1 MSLQFIA
8 GGSGSGK
15 TRYLYEKVI
24 KESMEHPDIQYLFI
38 VPEQYTMQTQKE
50 LVRLHPRHGLFNID
64 VVSFKRLAYRVFEDV
79 GVQLPVVLDD
89 MGKSMVIRKVAGKL
103 KKDLKLYGGHLE
115 QPGFIS
121 QLKSQISELSQYGVS
136 AEDLEMVEGETDRTL
151 LKEKLGDLKTIYKG
165 FKDYIESHYITE
177 EEILDILCRKLP
189 QWEPLKS
196 SVILLDGYT
205 GFTPVQYRL
214 AELFML
220 QAREVLCCITAD
232 PREILYKECSIQHL
246 FYMGRHTVCRLKKMA
261 EEHHIPVEKEI
272 WCDHRPAWRFK
283 DSRELDFLEQN
294 LYRYTGKIWEKQPE
308 DILIYRGKN
317 PAQETSYVCSCIN
330 EKVQKEGL
338 RYRDMAVITGDLA
351 SYGKEIAHRFDE
363 AGIPYFLD
371 DKKSILE
378 NPFIELIRAALE
390 AVKDCSYESIFRYL
404 KTGFVYD
411 EQYPADKM
419 QVFTDRMENY
429 ARALGIRGWKNWDM
443 TWEKPCRGGERLNL
457 DELNEFRIWVLEP
470 LKTLRQAFKEENA
483 TISSVTTVL
492 RQVLE
497 AMKLEEKL
505 ESFSAY
511 FLERKEPGDENRA
524 REYSQVYERV
534 MELLERLEGLLGEEK
549 ADMKNYIQIL
559 DAGFEEI
566 KIGVLPATADQV
578 MIGDITR
585 SRLEAVKVL
594 FFTGVNEG
602 IVPQRKA
609 GGSLLNDGDRE
620 VFKSLHME
628 LAPTAREEGCIQ
640 KFYLYLMLS
649 KPSDQLVL
657 TYAAVNS
664 QGKSAHPSS
673 LVGEIRKLF
682 PKLVQMEE
690 STMEHSVWTARDG
703 LQQLIAGLREAG
715 DKNLEQLKEAQGEFL
730 ELFSRFYGKE
740 EYKKLVEKL
749 TDAAFFVYEDKG
761 IGREAA
767 RALYGQNLQGSVT
780 RLEQFAAC
788 AYAHFLKYG
797 LELMERQEYQLE
809 AVDMGNLFHQS
820 LDQCF
825 EVIHENGLDW
835 SNITEEE
842 RKKLVK
848 KCVDQVTAQYG
859 NTIMSSSARNT
870 YLAKRVER
878 ITDRTIWALA
888 EQVKKGDFVPSG
900 FEVSFSAIDNLKAM
914 KIRLSEDEELLLKGR
929 IDRLDLC
936 EDEKH
941 VYVKI
946 IDYKSGNTSF
956 DLAAL
961 YYGLQLQLVV
971 YMDAALEM
979 EERKHPEKMAVPA
992 GIFYYNIKDPMVKK
1006 EGEMTSE
1013 EIEKQILKQ
1022 LRMNGLVN
1030 SDLEVIHHLDREIQ
1044 KESDVI
1050 PVAVKDG
1057 YVQEAK
1063 SSVAGQKR
1071 FDALRRYVGSGLKR
1085 SGQSILKGEN
1095 GLLPYKDGDRTA
1107 CDYCPYH
1114 AVCGFDTK
1122 TAGYGF
1128 RRLRSMKP
1136 EEVWQE
1142 IEENCGMKENKK
1154 GEGDE

>member
-64 VVSFKRLAYRVFEDV
+64 VLSFKRLAYRVFEDV

-220 QAREVLCCITAD
+220 HAREVLCCITAD

-294 LYRYTGKIWEKQPE
+294 LYRYTGKMWEKQPE

-492 RQVLE
+492 RQILE

-640 KFYLYLMLS
+640 KFYLYLILS

-979 EERKHPEKMAVPA
+979 EERKHPEKTAVPA

-1006 EGEMTSE
+1006 EGEMTPE

-1071 FDALRRYVGSGLKR
+1071 FDALRRYVGSRLKR

-1128 RRLRSMKP
+1128 RRLRSMKL

>member
-50 LVRLHPRHGLFNID
+50 LVRLHSRHGLFNID
-64 VVSFKRLAYRVFEDV
+64 VLSFKRLAYRVFEDV

-220 QAREVLCCITAD
+220 HAREVLCCITAD

-261 EEHHIPVEKEI
+261 EKHHIPVEKEI

-848 KCVDQVTAQYG
+848 ECVDQVTAQYG

-979 EERKHPEKMAVPA
+979 EERKHPEKTAVPA

-1006 EGEMTSE
+1006 EGEMTPE

-1071 FDALRRYVGSGLKR
+1071 FDALRRYVGSRLKR

>member
-64 VVSFKRLAYRVFEDV
+64 VLSFKRLAYRVFEDV

-220 QAREVLCCITAD
+220 HAREVLCCITAD

-848 KCVDQVTAQYG
+848 ECVDQVTAQYG

-1071 FDALRRYVGSGLKR
+1071 FDALRRYVGSRLKR

>member
-24 KESMEHPDIQYLFI
+24 KESQEHPEIQYLFI

-50 LVRLHPRHGLFNID
+50 LVRLHPRHGLLNID
-64 VVSFKRLAYRVFEDV
+64 VLSFKRLAYRVFEDL
-79 GVQLPVVLDD
+79 GVQLPAVLDD

-103 KKDLKLYGGHLE
+103 KKDLNLYGGHLE

-136 AEDLEMVEGETDRTL
+136 VEDLEMVEEETDRTL
-151 LKEKLGDLKTIYKG
+151 LKEKLGDLKNIYKG
-165 FKDYIESHYITE
+165 FKDYIESHYITA

-214 AELFML
+214 VQLFMIH
-220 QAREVLCCITAD
+220 AREVLCCISAD
-232 PREILYKECSIQHL
+232 KREMLYKECSMQHL

-261 EEHHIPVEKEI
+261 EEHHIPVEKEV

-283 DSRELDFLEQN
+283 DSPELDLLEQN
-294 LYRYTGKIWEKQPE
+294 LYRYSGKIWEKQPGN
-308 DILIYRGKN
+308 ILIYRGKN
-317 PAQETSYVCSCIN
+317 PAEETAYVCSCIN

-338 RYRDMAVITGDLA
+338 RYRDMAVVTGDLA

-378 NPFIELIRAALE
+378 NPFIELIRAALD
-390 AVKDCSYESIFRYL
+390 AVKECSYESIFRYL

-411 EQYPADKM
+411 EQYSPDEA
-419 QVFTDRMENY
+419 QVLTDRMENY

-457 DELNEFRIWVLEP
+457 EELNQYRIWVLEP
-470 LKTLRQAFKEENA
+470 LKTLRRAFKEENA
-483 TISSVTTVL
+483 TISSVTAVL
-492 RQVLE
+492 RQTLE
-497 AMKLEEKL
+497 TMKLEEKL

-585 SRLEAVKVL
+585 SRLESVKVL

-649 KPSDQLVL
+649 KPSDQLVI
-657 TYAAVNS
+657 TYAAMNG
-664 QGKSAHPSS
+664 QGKSSHPSS

-682 PKLVQMEE
+682 PKLVQKEE
-690 STMEHSVWTARDG
+690 TSIEHQVWTCRDG
-703 LQQLIAGLREAG
+703 LQQLIAGFQEAG
-715 DKNLEQLKEAQGEFL
+715 DKNLDQLRKIQGGFL
-730 ELFSRFYGKE
+730 ELFRHFYGKE

-761 IGREAA
+761 IGRAAA

-825 EVIHENGLDW
+825 EMIHENGMDW

-900 FEVSFSAIDNLKAM
+900 FEVSFSAVDNLKAM

-979 EERKHPEKMAVPA
+979 EERKHPGKTAVPA

-1006 EGEMTSE
+1006 EGEMTTE

-1050 PVAVKDG
+1050 PVAIKDG

-1071 FDALRRYVGSGLKR
+1071 FDVLRHYVGGRLKR
-1085 SGQSILKGEN
+1085 SGQSILNGEN

-1128 RRLRSMKP
+1128 KRLRSMKP

-1142 IEENCGMKENKK
+1142 IEDNCCMKTDKNKK
-1154 GEGDE
+1154 GDE

>member
-64 VVSFKRLAYRVFEDV
+64 VLSFKRLAYRVFEDV

-220 QAREVLCCITAD
+220 HAREVLCCITAD

-715 DKNLEQLKEAQGEFL
+715 DKNLGQLKEAQGEFL

-749 TDAAFFVYEDKG
+749 TDAAFFVYEDKE

-1071 FDALRRYVGSGLKR
+1071 FDALRRYVGSRLKR

>member
-1 MSLQFIA
+1 M
-8 GGSGSGK
+8 
-15 TRYLYEKVI
+15 
-24 KESMEHPDIQYLFI
+24 
-38 VPEQYTMQTQKE
+38 
-50 LVRLHPRHGLFNID
+50 
-64 VVSFKRLAYRVFEDV
+64 
-79 GVQLPVVLDD
+79 QLPVVLDD

-220 QAREVLCCITAD
+220 HAREVLCCITAD

-1071 FDALRRYVGSGLKR
+1071 FDALRRYVGSRLKR

>member
-64 VVSFKRLAYRVFEDV
+64 VLSFKRLAYRVFEDV

-220 QAREVLCCITAD
+220 HAREVLCCITAD

-578 MIGDITR
+578 VIGDITR

-979 EERKHPEKMAVPA
+979 EERKHPEKTAVPA

-1006 EGEMTSE
+1006 EGEMTPE

-1154 GEGDE
+1154 GEGNE

>member
-64 VVSFKRLAYRVFEDV
+64 VLSFKRLAYRVFEDV

-220 QAREVLCCITAD
+220 HAREVLCCITAD
-232 PREILYKECSIQHL
+232 SREILYKECSIQHL

-294 LYRYTGKIWEKQPE
+294 LYRYTGKMWEKQPE

-492 RQVLE
+492 RQILE

-715 DKNLEQLKEAQGEFL
+715 DKKLEQLKEAQGEFL

-979 EERKHPEKMAVPA
+979 EERKHPEKTAVPA

-1071 FDALRRYVGSGLKR
+1071 FDALRRYVGSRLKR

-1154 GEGDE
+1154 GEGNE

>member
-64 VVSFKRLAYRVFEDV
+64 VLSFKRLAYRVFEDV

-220 QAREVLCCITAD
+220 HAREVLCCITAD

-749 TDAAFFVYEDKG
+749 TDAAFFVYEDKE

-1071 FDALRRYVGSGLKR
+1071 FDALRRYVGSRLKR

>member
-64 VVSFKRLAYRVFEDV
+64 VLSFKRLAYRVFEDV

-220 QAREVLCCITAD
+220 HAREVLCCITAD

-620 VFKSLHME
+620 VFKSLYMD
-628 LAPTAREEGCIQ
+628 LAPTARDEGCIQ

-979 EERKHPEKMAVPA
+979 EERKHPEKTAVPA

-1006 EGEMTSE
+1006 EGEMTPE
-1013 EIEKQILKQ
+1013 EIKKQILKQ

-1071 FDALRRYVGSGLKR
+1071 FDALRRYVGSRLKR

>member
-64 VVSFKRLAYRVFEDV
+64 VLSFKRLAYRVFEDV

-220 QAREVLCCITAD
+220 HAREVLCCITAD

-848 KCVDQVTAQYG
+848 ECVDQVTAQYG

-979 EERKHPEKMAVPA
+979 EERKHPEKTAVPA

-1071 FDALRRYVGSGLKR
+1071 FDALRRYVGSRLKR

-1142 IEENCGMKENKK
+1142 IEGNCGMKENKK

>member
-979 EERKHPEKMAVPA
+979 EERKHPEKTAVPA

-1006 EGEMTSE
+1006 EGEMTPE

-1071 FDALRRYVGSGLKR
+1071 FDALRRYVGSRLKR

-1154 GEGDE
+1154 GEGNE

>member
-64 VVSFKRLAYRVFEDV
+64 VLSFKRLAYRVFEDV

-220 QAREVLCCITAD
+220 HAREVLCCITAD

-979 EERKHPEKMAVPA
+979 EERKHPEKTAVPA
-992 GIFYYNIKDPMVKK
+992 GIFYYNIKVPWLKKK
-1006 EGEMTSE
+1006 E
-1013 EIEKQILKQ
+1013 K
-1022 LRMNGLVN
+1022 
-1030 SDLEVIHHLDREIQ
+1030 
-1044 KESDVI
+1044 
-1050 PVAVKDG
+1050 
-1057 YVQEAK
+1057 
-1063 SSVAGQKR
+1063 
-1071 FDALRRYVGSGLKR
+1071 
-1085 SGQSILKGEN
+1085 
-1095 GLLPYKDGDRTA
+1095 
-1107 CDYCPYH
+1107 
-1114 AVCGFDTK
+1114 
-1122 TAGYGF
+1122 
-1128 RRLRSMKP
+1128 
-1136 EEVWQE
+1136 
-1142 IEENCGMKENKK
+1142 
-1154 GEGDE
+1154 

>member
-24 KESMEHPDIQYLFI
+24 KESIEHPDIQYLFI

-64 VVSFKRLAYRVFEDV
+64 VLSFKRLAYRVFEDV

-220 QAREVLCCITAD
+220 HAREVLCCITAD

-308 DILIYRGKN
+308 EILIYRGKN

-492 RQVLE
+492 RQILE

-1071 FDALRRYVGSGLKR
+1071 FDALRRYVGSRLKR

>member
-64 VVSFKRLAYRVFEDV
+64 VLSFKRLAYRVFEDV

-220 QAREVLCCITAD
+220 HAREVLCCITAD

-390 AVKDCSYESIFRYL
+390 AVKDCSYESFFRYL

-979 EERKHPEKMAVPA
+979 EERKHPEKTAVPA

-1006 EGEMTSE
+1006 EGEMTPE
-1013 EIEKQILKQ
+1013 EIKKQILKQ

-1071 FDALRRYVGSGLKR
+1071 FDALCRYVGSRLKR

>member
-24 KESMEHPDIQYLFI
+24 KESEEHPDIQYLFI

-50 LVRLHPRHGLFNID
+50 LVRLHPRHGLLNID
-64 VVSFKRLAYRVFEDV
+64 VLSFKRLAYRVFEDL
-79 GVQLPVVLDD
+79 GVQLPQVLDD

-103 KKDLKLYGGHLE
+103 KKELKLYGGHLE
-115 QPGFIS
+115 QPGFIN
-121 QLKSQISELSQYGVS
+121 QLKSQISELCQYGVS
-136 AEDLEMVEGETDRTL
+136 VEDLAMVEEETDRVL
-151 LKEKLGDLKTIYKG
+151 LKDKLGDLKTVYGG
-165 FKDYIESHYITE
+165 FKDYIESHYITA

-189 QWEPLKS
+189 QWEPLKN

-214 AELFML
+214 AELFMIHS
-220 QAREVLCCITAD
+220 REVICCVTAD
-232 PREILYKECSIQHL
+232 PREMLYKECTMQHL
-246 FYMGRHTVCRLKKMA
+246 FYMGRHTVCRLRKMA
-261 EEHHIPVEKEI
+261 EEHHIPVLKEV
-272 WCDHRPAWRFK
+272 WCDNRPAWRFK
-283 DSRELDFLEQN
+283 ESPQLDFLEQN
-294 LYRYTGKIWEKQPE
+294 LYRYNGKIWKNDPQ
-308 DILIYRGKN
+308 DIQIFRGKN
-317 PAQETSYVCSCIN
+317 PAEETEYVCSCIN
-330 EKVQKEGL
+330 EKVQKEGM
-338 RYRDMAVITGDLA
+338 RYRDLAVVTGDLA

-378 NPFIELIRAALE
+378 NPFIELIRAALDG
-390 AVKDCSYESIFRYL
+390 VKDASYESIFRYL

-411 EQYPADKM
+411 ETYSREEA
-419 QVFTDRMENY
+419 QVLTDRMENY
-429 ARALGIRGWKNWDM
+429 ARALGIKGWKNWDM
-443 TWEKPCRGGERLNL
+443 TWEKPCRGGERLSL
-457 DELNEFRIWVLEP
+457 EELNQYRQWMLEP
-470 LKTLRQAFKEENA
+470 LKVLRQAFKEENA

-497 AMKLEEKL
+497 SMKLEEKL
-505 ESFSAY
+505 ESFSNY

-534 MELLERLEGLLGEEK
+534 MELLERLEGLLGDEK

-585 SRLEAVKVL
+585 SRLESVKVL

-628 LAPTAREEGCIQ
+628 LAPTASCIQ

-649 KPSDQLVL
+649 KPSRQLVI
-657 TYAAVNS
+657 TYAAMNG
-664 QGKSAHPSS
+664 QGKSCHPSS
-673 LVGEIRKLF
+673 LIGEIRRLF
-682 PKLVQMEE
+682 PEMVPREKREE
-690 STMEHSVWTARDG
+690 EWPVWTAEDG
-703 LQQLIAGLREAG
+703 LKKLMAGLREAG
-715 DKNLEQLKEAQGEFL
+715 DKNLEQLKEAQGTFL
-730 ELFSRFYGKE
+730 ELFRRFYGQE
-740 EYKKLVEKL
+740 EYRKLVEKL

-761 IGREAA
+761 IGRAAA
-767 RALYGQNLQGSVT
+767 RALYGQKLQGSVT

-825 EVIHENGLDW
+825 EVIHENGMDW

-842 RKKLVK
+842 RKELVK
-848 KCVDQVTAQYG
+848 KCVDQVTSQYG

-971 YMDAALEM
+971 YMNAAMELES
-979 EERKHPEKMAVPA
+979 RKHPDKEIVPA
-992 GIFYYNIKDPMVKK
+992 ALLYYHIDDPTIETPV
-1006 EGEMTSE
+1006 ELTQEQINE
-1013 EIEKQILKQ
+1013 EILTK
-1022 LRMNGLVN
+1022 LRMNGVVN
-1030 SDLEVIHHLDREIQ
+1030 SDPAVVERLDRFLQ
-1044 KESDVI
+1044 DKSKVI
-1050 PVAVKDG
+1050 PVEKKKDG
-1057 YVQEAK
+1057 SFSA
-1063 SSVAGQKR
+1063 
-1071 FDALRRYVGSGLKR
+1071 R
-1085 SGQSILKGEN
+1085 SGILSREELQVVSAYVDTKIRQIGREILDGKIAANPYEKGNEEACTYCA
-1095 GLLPYKDGDRTA
+1095 YKK
-1107 CDYCPYH
+1107 
-1114 AVCGFDTK
+1114 VCGFDGSIP
-1122 TAGYGF
+1122 GYEK
-1128 RRLRSMKP
+1128 RQLEDLDKQTLMQRM
-1136 EEVWQE
+1136 QE
-1142 IEENCGMKENKK
+1142 TTEA
-1154 GEGDE
+1154 